1 MATVEPRPRSAPP
14 TVDVSRAR
22 ANRTELERLFVE
34 HGGRVYTICGSILG
48 NRQEAE
54 DAAQQVFVSALRALQ
69 TGTVPRDAGAWLAT
83 IARHESW
90 ARSRRQP
97 PVPLHVELPD
107 LAQEDPAA
115 TVVRRAELTEAWR
128 TIAELPR
135 AQREAL
141 LLREVRGLGYDEVAA
156 DLRLSHASVR
166 SLLSRA
172 RRTLRMQL
180 EKDAGALTGAQW
192 LNLLTRLFGDTS
204 NPALSSATRTAAV
217 GLGTLAIT
225 GGAIV
230 APPLARHP
238 HQPAVTRVTRPAA
251 NVQTAARRSVVI
263 AAIAVRP
270 SAVTGEH
277 SDLGRGGRNGRH
289 DSAVAAGLEDRRE
302 RGGRSS
308 GRSSRDLPNGVS
320 GSTGSHSDG
329 DRAGVTSNSGGETSG
344 GSSGDSSGSSGSSGP
359 GGSAGGPTTVTTSAA
374 SGGGGTS
381 SGSSS
386 GSPSFEGSAESD
398 GSGRF
403 GSDGSGGSDGGG
415 S

>member
-1 MATVEPRPRSAPP
+1 M
-14 TVDVSRAR
+14 
-22 ANRTELERLFVE
+22 
-34 HGGRVYTICGSILG
+34 
-48 NRQEAE
+48 
-54 DAAQQVFVSALRALQ
+54 
-69 TGTVPRDAGAWLAT
+69 PRDAGAWLAT

-90 ARSRRQP
+90 ARSRHQP

-115 TVVRRAELTEAWR
+115 IVVRRAELTEAWR

-204 NPALSSATRTAAV
+204 NPALSSATRTAAI

-277 SDLGRGGRNGRH
+277 SDLGRGGRNGDTTRRSQP
-289 DSAVAAGLEDRRE
+289 DSRI
-302 RGGRSS
+302 
-308 GRSSRDLPNGVS
+308 
-320 GSTGSHSDG
+320 
-329 DRAGVTSNSGGETSG
+329 
-344 GSSGDSSGSSGSSGP
+344 
-359 GGSAGGPTTVTTSAA
+359 AA
-374 SGGGGTS
+374 SGEGGRAAAVRATCRTE
-381 SGSSS
+381 
-386 GSPSFEGSAESD
+386 SPARPARTRTAIVRESRPIRAARRAVDRAAIARVRRVVQAPEAPRADRRRSRRPRRAAAAARPREARPDRPASKGRRSLMAPEGSARTVRVAPTAGALEPRSATF
-398 GSGRF
+398 SVMRTPCL
-403 GSDGSGGSDGGG
+403 
-415 S
+415 